1 LGIGPGPSFAF
12 IKEQRRKTVL
22 KEFKVFAMRGNVMD
36 LAVGVIIGVAFG
48 KIVASLVEDVIMPPI
63 GKLLGN
69 VDFSG
74 LFINLGSRHFDSI
87 AAAKAATPPQPT
99 LNYGIFINNVITFL
113 IVAFSVFLIV
123 QLLNRWTK
131 KPEAPT
137 TKDCPQCAMT
147 IPLAAKRCG
156 HCTTQLA

>member
-1 LGIGPGPSFAF
+1 M
-12 IKEQRRKTVL
+12 L

-48 KIVASLVEDVIMPPI
+48 KSVASLVEDVIMPPI
-63 GKLLGN
+63 GRLLGN

-99 LNYGIFINNVITFL
+99 LNCGIFINNVITFL
-113 IVAFSVFLIV
+113 IVALPCS
-123 QLLNRWTK
+123 
-131 KPEAPT
+131 
-137 TKDCPQCAMT
+137 
-147 IPLAAKRCG
+147 
-156 HCTTQLA
+156 